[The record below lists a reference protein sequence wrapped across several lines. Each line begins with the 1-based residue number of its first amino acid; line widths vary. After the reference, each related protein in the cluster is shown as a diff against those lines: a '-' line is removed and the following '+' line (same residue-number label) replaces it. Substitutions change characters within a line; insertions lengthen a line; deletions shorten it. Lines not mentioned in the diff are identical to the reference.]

1 MGEATFFLQNLKC
14 DPVKTI
20 YSNEITKKSATLA
33 KSEKI
38 FQRAQRLE
46 SFCDEN
52 VEIGQAYPMCKR
64 SAFHFW

>member
-1 MGEATFFLQNLKC
+1 MRRCKDDLFGKKLQ
-14 DPVKTI
+14 
-20 YSNEITKKSATLA
+20 KKSASLA

-52 VEIGQAYPMCKR
+52 VKIG
-64 SAFHFW
+64 